1 MSAGDI
7 RTSRVKVSA
16 NEVGNE
22 QLSPRWTFEGP
33 ILDKRLAV
41 A

>member
-7 RTSRVKVSA
+7 RTSRVEVNA
-16 NEVGNE
+16 NEADNQRLTPKRTPG
-22 QLSPRWTFEGP
+22 GP
-33 ILDKRLAV
+33 ILHNRLAV